1 MQLSQRQTNWIASAA
16 SQIWTLQQTII
27 IHIINADKMQLQLPQ
42 SKIMEDHLVVHIVD
56 YIDRMSSIC
65 TPRNENCARGPTA
78 AQGLST
84 PILHLASNGHSS
96 TMDLKLNNDN
106 WLQMKPA
113 EISPVIDIQN
123 FEMHEW
129 FHLRQVAAFLSCSMD
144 MSSSPDHSGWTLL
157 CLGWRHPRPRPFQ
170 LFCCRPRPLPRP
182 LLPPLLPPL
191 PRPLLPPLLSP
202 FLPSLLPPLLP
213 PSSPD
218 PRGRLSAS
226 RWRRPGW
233 HQRLMAAVSMSLTG

>member
-16 SQIWTLQQTII
+16 SQIWTLHQTII
-27 IHIINADKMQLQLPQ
+27 IHIINADKMQLRLPQ

-56 YIDRMSSIC
+56 YMDRMSSIR
-65 TPRNENCARGPTA
+65 TPRNENCAKGPTA

-96 TMDLKLNNDN
+96 TMDLKLKNDN

-144 MSSSPDHSGWTLL
+144 MSSSPDHSGWPLL
-157 CLGWRHPRPRPFQ
+157 WLGWRHPWPRPFQ
-170 LFCCRPRPLPRP
+170 LFCCRPRPL
-182 LLPPLLPPL
+182 LPPLLPPFLPSL
-191 PRPLLPPLLSP
+191 PRPLLPP

>member
-16 SQIWTLQQTII
+16 SQIWTLQQTI

-65 TPRNENCARGPTA
+65 TPRNESCARGPTA

-106 WLQMKPA
+106 FKW
-113 EISPVIDIQN
+113 N
-123 FEMHEW
+123 R
-129 FHLRQVAAFLSCSMD
+129 LRSVL
-144 MSSSPDHSGWTLL
+144 
-157 CLGWRHPRPRPFQ
+157 
-170 LFCCRPRPLPRP
+170 
-182 LLPPLLPPL
+182 
-191 PRPLLPPLLSP
+191 
-202 FLPSLLPPLLP
+202 
-213 PSSPD
+213 
-218 PRGRLSAS
+218 
-226 RWRRPGW
+226 
-233 HQRLMAAVSMSLTG
+233 SLTFKILKCMNDFIWGKWQPFWAAAWTCPHHRTTRAELCFA